1 MARLTSVNDCGWGLR
16 VFRRR
21 LNGATTMKPAALLAA
36 LLPIAASADI
46 TPSPPEKAQACALV
60 NSINSWTE
68 SDASTVVLETSP
80 KHRYKVTFTAPCA
93 DAKRAIM
100 VLIDRPPSA
109 GACLSPGDAL
119 LFLRRASV
127 PPQSFHYDERCVI
140 KTIEPLAAE

>member
-1 MARLTSVNDCGWGLR
+1 M
-16 VFRRR
+16 
-21 LNGATTMKPAALLAA
+21 NGALRIMKPGVLLAA
-36 LLPIAASADI
+36 LLPFAASADL
-46 TPSPPEKAQACALV
+46 TPSLPENTPACALV
-60 NSINSWTE
+60 NSINSWKE
-68 SDASTVVLETSP
+68 ADASTAILETSP
-80 KHRYKVTFTAPCA
+80 KHRYKITFAAPCN
-93 DAKRAIM
+93 DMKRAIM